1 MKNLSYLIA
10 IVLLGLT
17 SCKKDLL
24 EKVTPTTSVEK
35 TTTFNQVKA
44 NQNFDW
50 KSSKEITLKIEG
62 LQTIAPVNGTFTIK
76 SLDNKIIFYQAMQSM
91 SQSMTTTFV
100 VPNHI
105 KEISVSFGSI
115 QKVYNTQ
122 NNHIDFNYLPSNSA
136 E

>member
-1 MKNLSYLIA
+1 MKNLSILIV

-24 EKVTPTTSVEK
+24 EKVTPTSQDETSNSFKQMKVGPD
-35 TTTFNQVKA
+35 
-44 NQNFDW
+44 FDW

-62 LQTIAPVNGTFTIK
+62 LNTITPIRETFTVS
-76 SLDNKIIFYQAMQSM
+76 SLDNKIIFYQALQTMNVSL
-91 SQSMTTTFV
+91 TTKFV

-105 KEISVSFGSI
+105 KELSVSFGTI
-115 QKVYNTQ
+115 KKVYNTQ
-122 NNHIDFNYLPSNSA
+122 NNNIDFNYLPSNSA

>member
-1 MKNLSYLIA
+1 MKNLSVLIV

-24 EKVTPTTSVEK
+24 EKVTPPTQDQTSNSFTQMKVGPD
-35 TTTFNQVKA
+35 
-44 NQNFDW
+44 FDW

-62 LQTIAPVNGTFTIK
+62 LNTIAPIKETFTVS
-76 SLDNKIIFYQAMQSM
+76 SLDNKIIFYQALQPMNVSL
-91 SQSMTTTFV
+91 TTKFV

-105 KEISVSFGSI
+105 KELSVSFGSI
-115 QKVYNTQ
+115 KKVYPTQ
-122 NNHIDFNYLPSNSA
+122 NNTIDFNYLPSNSA